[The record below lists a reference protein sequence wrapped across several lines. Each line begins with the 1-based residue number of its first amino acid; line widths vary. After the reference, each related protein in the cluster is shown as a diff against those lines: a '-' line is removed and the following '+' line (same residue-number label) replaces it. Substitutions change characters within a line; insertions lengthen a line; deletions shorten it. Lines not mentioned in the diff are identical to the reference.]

1 MYNKTWRAVLTVLVF
16 GFLIVAMIA
25 LKAVFF
31 SVPASADIVLK
42 PVIYPDVGEV
52 IELIDKWDEFRMTSY
67 INALPKDWLCDAR
80 ITGVTQC
87 G

>member
-1 MYNKTWRAVLTVLVF
+1 MRVN
-16 GFLIVAMIA
+16 VAYANVMPGQAITHD
-25 LKAVFF
+25 
-31 SVPASADIVLK
+31 SVEFEIREGKFDQMVS
-42 PVIYPDVGEV
+42 
-52 IELIDKWDEFRMTSY
+52 ELIDKWDEFRTASY